1 MTLLLA
7 GRLWGQ
13 QRNERT
19 ESATPKEAEIS
30 ILLLLLLNK
39 RQQIT
44 IHRAKCMGM
53 VRVAHQRKWWAK
65 DVVRSAVCI
74 RSFQTG
80 IRG

>member
-7 GRLWGQ
+7 GRLWRQ

-30 ILLLLLLNK
+30 ILLLLPLNK
-39 RQQIT
+39 CQQIT

-53 VRVAHQRKWWAK
+53 VRVTHQCKWWAK
-65 DVVRSAVCI
+65 NVVRSVVCI

-80 IRG
+80 IGG